1 MKNVAGRIAVVTGA
15 GSGMGRALALAL
27 AERGAHLAIADADHR
42 GLTGTAEQVAE
53 RFRRTA
59 TERRCTSHHVDVADR
74 GAVHRFA
81 AEVIA
86 EHGAV
91 HLLFNNAGVSV
102 TGEVRQLDYAD
113 MHWLMDINFWGVVHG
128 CKAFLPHLLE
138 ADAGHIVN
146 TASVFGLMSVPGQS
160 LYNASKFA
168 VKGFTDA
175 LLQELVDTHVRVSC
189 VLPGGVKTNI
199 VRTSRYIPADNE
211 APNREQFEA
220 RFDQLARRTP
230 EEAAEEIL
238 RGVERDQA
246 RILVGR
252 DARFISALVRLLP
265 VRYMRL
271 MKWAMQHDEAR
282 RRRQAASS

>member
-1 MKNVAGRIAVVTGA
+1 MKDFAGRVAVVTGA

-27 AERGAHLAIADADHR
+27 AERGAHLAIADVDR
-42 GLTGTAEQVAE
+42 QGLTGTAEQVE
-53 RFRRTA
+53 RRFQPGA
-59 TERRCTSHHVDVADR
+59 GLRCTSHHVDVADR
-74 GAVHRFA
+74 DAVFRFA
-81 AEVIA
+81 EEVLA
-86 EHGAV
+86 EHGSV
-91 HLLFNNAGVSV
+91 HLVFNNAGVSV

-128 CKAFLPHLLE
+128 CKAFLPHLLD

-175 LLQELVDTHVRVSC
+175 LHQELADTHVRVSC

-199 VRTSRYIPADNE
+199 VRTSRYVPSDNE
-211 APNREQFEA
+211 APTREEFEQ
-220 RFDQLARRTP
+220 RFEQIAQRTP
-230 EEAAEEIL
+230 EQAAEEIL
-238 RGVERDQA
+238 RGVERDKA

-252 DARFISALVRLLP
+252 DARFISILVRLLP

-271 MKWAMQHDEAR
+271 MKWAMERGEAR
-282 RRRQAASS
+282 QRRQATSS

>member
-1 MKNVAGRIAVVTGA
+1 MKDFAGRVAVITGA

-27 AERGAHLAIADADHR
+27 AECGAHVAIADVDR
-42 GLTGTAEQVAE
+42 QGLAGTAEQIAG
-53 RFRRTA
+53 RARPGTD
-59 TERRCTSHHVDVADR
+59 RRCSSHHVDVADR
-74 GAVHRFA
+74 AAVFRL
-81 AEVIA
+81 AEEVLA

-175 LLQELVDTHVRVSC
+175 LHQELADTHVRVSC

-199 VRTSRYIPADNE
+199 VRTSRYVPSDNQ
-211 APNREQFEA
+211 APTREELEQ
-220 RFDQLARRTP
+220 RFDQIAQRTP
-230 EEAAEEIL
+230 EQAAEEIL
-238 RGVERDQA
+238 RGVERDKA

-252 DARFISALVRLLP
+252 DARFISMLVRLLP

-271 MKWAMQHDEAR
+271 MKWLMERDEGR
-282 RRRQAASS
+282 QRRQTASP